1 VASFVATVVA
11 ASLLIASS
19 AVACGAAE
27 RIGHMPSA
35 FEASL
40 AYGPDPNQILD
51 IAIPDPSAFRG
62 RRPLIVYLHAGGWIA
77 GARSDLIDAM
87 RAQVDRG
94 YALASVEYRLAT
106 ATTPAFPG
114 AVCDVKRAIRYLK
127 ANARTWNLD
136 PRRVILAGASAGG
149 HLAAFVGATPGEFE
163 PAGPTRDLARFDSRV
178 VGIVDL
184 VGPSDLNTFVVA
196 AHPWAAPLT
205 ASFLGCPTGNIVDP
219 SDCPADLLRRA
230 SVAPYV
236 DSTDPPIFMTYGAHD
251 DLVVPATQGRP
262 LADLWAR
269 VHPTDTGATWYRETP
284 TDHNLTTADLE
295 PDLDRFLDGV
305 SALGLRRRL
314 AAR

>member
-1 VASFVATVVA
+1 VPTFVAAVVVANLLVASY
-11 ASLLIASS
+11 

-40 AYGPDPNQILD
+40 TYGPDPNQILD
-51 IAIPDPSAFRG
+51 IAVPDPRAFGG
-62 RRPLIVYLHAGGWIA
+62 RRPVIVYLHAGGWVA
-77 GARSDLIDAM
+77 GARTDLIDAM

-114 AVCDVKRAIRYLK
+114 AVWDVKRAIRYLK

-163 PAGPTRDLARFDSRV
+163 PTGLTRDLARVDSTV

-205 ASFLGCPTGNIVDP
+205 ASFLGCPTDNIVDP
-219 SDCPADLLRRA
+219 SACPADLLRTA

-269 VHPTDTGATWYRETP
+269 VHPTDTGATWYREAP

-305 SALGLRRRL
+305 RALGLRRRL